1 MNKKFNESEIIL
13 GRLPQNKVVPMLII
27 KANNEIFGLQL
38 YKYKPQQETK
48 NTPKN
53 KKRHQYK
60 NYYRTCPSCKMCF
73 IHYIFNSWFNH

>member
-38 YKYKPQQETK
+38 YKYHSRKLKILPKIRKIKTPNVFHK
-48 NTPKN
+48 NVRIDLK
-53 KKRHQYK
+53 
-60 NYYRTCPSCKMCF
+60 F
-73 IHYIFNSWFNH
+73 L